1 MMKIAEM
8 KKRKKELRYTNAMV
22 AEKSG
27 VPLGTVQKIFS
38 GETKNP
44 RVDTLEAMERVLK
57 QPLPCEYSLE
67 EEPAAMHVSE
77 TLTEY
82 SAGHAAAYADR
93 KTEAQRVDR
102 WKAKAE
108 PTARWPRQGQ
118 YTIEDYYAVPD
129 DVRIELIDGT
139 IYELS
144 TPTLNHQRVQFAM
157 ASEFS
162 RCIDDHGMPCEVIVS
177 PFDVRLDRDNSTMV
191 EPDLIIVCDKEI
203 DGDARYLDGA
213 PDMAVEILSPSTR
226 VKDCTVKL
234 RKYMNAGVREYWI
247 VDIGNERVTVY
258 TFEEDVL
265 PVQYSFRDSIP
276 VGISDG
282 ACSIDF
288 DRIKKRLK

>member
-1 MMKIAEM
+1 MMKITEM
-8 KKRKKELRYTNAMV
+8 KKRKKELRYTNALV

-44 RVDTLEAMERVLK
+44 RVDTLEALERALK
-57 QPLPCEYSLE
+57 QPSPYEYSIE
-67 EEPAAMHVSE
+67 TERSAMHVRE
-77 TLTEY
+77 TLVEY
-82 SAGHAAAYADR
+82 SAGPAADADR

-118 YTIEDYYAVPD
+118 YTTEDYYAVPD

-177 PFDVRLDRDNSTMV
+177 PFDVRLDRDDSTMV
-191 EPDLIIVCDKEI
+191 EPDIMIVCDTEI
-203 DGDARYLDGA
+203 DGEARYLDGA

-226 VKDCTVKL
+226 AKDCTVKL

-265 PVQYSFRDSIP
+265 PVQYSFGDSIP
-276 VGISDG
+276 VGISG
-282 ACSIDF
+282 GTCSIDF
-288 DRIKKRLK
+288 SRIKKRLR